1 MKSHGDQSVNKISSV
16 KMPPKK
22 VTRKKKVSTKTS
34 STQSGQIETPSL
46 FGWKEALEK
55 VAKINLTSLTDD
67 QELDKINDF
76 CEKLKSIISEEQI
89 ILLKKKQLKTELQVD
104 LVIKFAIEYL
114 HRYKLVGFAD
124 FLQRISEQIGTFVY
138 ELSTDKISVQ
148 LTCPK
153 KWMDLNEVLET
164 VFKAEKDTVEVFS
177 KLYPLLTKDQ
187 DTKLITMK
195 ISIIEQFEQ
204 LMELFQSAK
213 TSQDVLEIDKKLSSV
228 GAGSK

>member
-1 MKSHGDQSVNKISSV
+1 MKSNGDQLVNKISSV

-34 STQSGQIETPSL
+34 STQVENPSL

-55 VAKINLTSLTDD
+55 VAKINLNSFTNND

-76 CEKLKSIISEEQI
+76 CEKLKTIISEEQI

-114 HRYKLVGFAD
+114 HRYKVVGFAD
-124 FLQRISEQIGTFVY
+124 FLHRISEQIGNYVY
-138 ELSTDKISVQ
+138 ELSTEKISVQ

-153 KWMDLNEVLET
+153 KWMDLN
-164 VFKAEKDTVEVFS
+164 
-177 KLYPLLTKDQ
+177 Q
-187 DTKLITMK
+187 
-195 ISIIEQFEQ
+195 
-204 LMELFQSAK
+204 
-213 TSQDVLEIDKKLSSV
+213 VLEICESAKN
-228 GAGSK
+228 

>member
-1 MKSHGDQSVNKISSV
+1 
-16 KMPPKK
+16 MPPKK
-22 VTRKKKVSTKTS
+22 VIRKKKTSTKTS
-34 STQSGQIETPSL
+34 STQIGKIENPSL
-46 FGWKEALEK
+46 FGWKEALDR
-55 VAKINLTSLTDD
+55 VANINLNSLSDD

-76 CEKLKSIISEEQI
+76 CEKLKTIISEEQI

-124 FLQRISEQIGTFVY
+124 FLQKISEQIGTFTY
-138 ELSTDKISVQ
+138 ELCSDKVSLQ
-148 LTCPK
+148 LICPK

-164 VFKAEKDTVEVFS
+164 VFKAEKETVEVFG

-213 TSQDVLEIDKKLSSV
+213 TSQDILEIDRKLL
-228 GAGSK
+228 GSK

>member
-1 MKSHGDQSVNKISSV
+1 
-16 KMPPKK
+16 MPPKK
-22 VTRKKKVSTKTS
+22 VIQKKKTSTKTS
-34 STQSGQIETPSL
+34 STQIGKIENPSL
-46 FGWKEALEK
+46 FGWKEALDR
-55 VAKINLTSLTDD
+55 VANINLNSLSDD

-76 CEKLKSIISEEQI
+76 CEKLKTIISEEQI

-124 FLQRISEQIGTFVY
+124 FLQKISEQIGTFTY
-138 ELSTDKISVQ
+138 ELCSDKVSLQ
-148 LTCPK
+148 LICPK

-164 VFKAEKDTVEVFS
+164 VFKAEKETVEVFG

-213 TSQDVLEIDKKLSSV
+213 TSQDILEIDRKLL
-228 GAGSK
+228 GSK